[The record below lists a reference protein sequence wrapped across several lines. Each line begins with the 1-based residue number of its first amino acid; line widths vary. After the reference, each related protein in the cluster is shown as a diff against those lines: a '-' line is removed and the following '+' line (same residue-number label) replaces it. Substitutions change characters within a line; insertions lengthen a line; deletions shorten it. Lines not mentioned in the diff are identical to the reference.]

1 MGNEKVLRE
10 RRKEALD
17 KADAIVALAE
27 TEQRGITA
35 DEKKDFD
42 AHMVEVKRIEEELES
57 AHRAKAA
64 KDELEARKRYDVPD
78 VARATPE
85 TEGEQTQHAEVRE
98 NEHRA
103 YQKGDALGAILA
115 ARMRYGA
122 HEQQKAIR
130 EAERLYGSGSPHVRA
145 MQQSSF
151 TSGGAL
157 IPENFVGAEFIE
169 LLRPE
174 SAFRKAGA
182 RVVQLVNGSF
192 TTPRLTGG
200 VSGDWVGS
208 EGDNLT
214 TGEAT
219 LGQLKLVEK
228 KYGVVVPFSND
239 LRRNASLDAI
249 RIVREDLLRAVA
261 NDEDAVFLNG
271 SGLLGRP
278 KGVYNWIPA
287 ANKAN
292 TAGTA
297 LANVRTDIRRMKNGL
312 DSANVPYIRRAFLM
326 HSRTMNYMG
335 WDLVDGNSN
344 FAFPSLQSAGG
355 AVLGG
360 DPVYRD
366 NNISIALGGTTNSE
380 IYYVEMTECY
390 IGDSMEMEF
399 DIIEN
404 AVYSQSGTLRSGV
417 SRDESVLRLI
427 RKTDFGMRHT
437 ASAFII
443 EAIAYGA

>member
-1 MGNEKVLRE
+1 MPR
-10 RRKEALD
+10 
-17 KADAIVALAE
+17 
-27 TEQRGITA
+27 
-35 DEKKDFD
+35 
-42 AHMVEVKRIEEELES
+42 S
-57 AHRAKAA
+57 
-64 KDELEARKRYDVPD
+64 
-78 VARATPE
+78 TP
-85 TEGEQTQHAEVRE
+85 
-98 NEHRA
+98 
-103 YQKGDALGAILA
+103 
-115 ARMRYGA
+115 
-122 HEQQKAIR
+122 
-130 EAERLYGSGSPHVRA
+130 S
-145 MQQSSF
+145 
-151 TSGGAL
+151 
-157 IPENFVGAEFIE
+157 
-169 LLRPE
+169 
-174 SAFRKAGA
+174 
-182 RVVQLVNGSF
+182 
-192 TTPRLTGG
+192 
-200 VSGDWVGS
+200 
-208 EGDNLT
+208 
-214 TGEAT
+214 
-219 LGQLKLVEK
+219 
-228 KYGVVVPFSND
+228 
-239 LRRNASLDAI
+239 
-249 RIVREDLLRAVA
+249 VA